1 MNNVFK
7 TKLDTASLVL
17 IPACIGINYLGKL
30 FASVLK
36 LPLWLDAIGT
46 CIGGALGGPIIGAIC
61 GAANNLI
68 YGFTT
73 GDNITLIYALTSLF
87 IGLVVGIMARIGFM
101 KTFPKALLTACAGGL
116 AAVVVSTPLNILFWG
131 GTTGN
136 VWGDAVFAATQ
147 AAKLPLA
154 LGSLLDEIVVDVP
167 DKLITLIIVFLI
179 LKGLPKKLTTLYDTE
194 ETIES
199 LDKFMKTISLY
210 TNNGSWLTQLHPFT
224 KLWYLAAAICI
235 PLLTGSLWGFA
246 VMIIISFVLLKS
258 GRLIKKA
265 LPLIAFSF
273 TIILTIFLIHGLVN
287 QQNKN
292 VLFAI
297 GFLKFYKEGLLYAA
311 HIGLNIL
318 NMLLSFAIV
327 VLSTRPSELVD
338 ELERKGF
345 SPRFGYIINSVFQII
360 PQMMGTMHT
369 ITDAQRS
376 RGMET
381 EGNLLV
387 RIKAFLPLISP
398 VVMSA
403 LTATR
408 ERAIALEVRGFGV
421 KGTKTWMHPHKKTK
435 ADRIFSWLCIISLI
449 LAVIATENLNHS

>member
-1 MNNVFK
+1 MKKIFK
-7 TKLDTASLVL
+7 TQLNAAVIVL

-30 FASVLK
+30 FASFLK
-36 LPLWLDAIGT
+36 LPLWLDSIGT
-46 CIGGALGGPIIGAIC
+46 CIGAAL

-199 LDKFMKTISLY
+199 LD
-210 TNNGSWLTQLHPFT
+210 
-224 KLWYLAAAICI
+224 
-235 PLLTGSLWGFA
+235 
-246 VMIIISFVLLKS
+246 
-258 GRLIKKA
+258 
-265 LPLIAFSF
+265 
-273 TIILTIFLIHGLVN
+273 
-287 QQNKN
+287 
-292 VLFAI
+292 
-297 GFLKFYKEGLLYAA
+297 
-311 HIGLNIL
+311 
-318 NMLLSFAIV
+318 
-327 VLSTRPSELVD
+327 
-338 ELERKGF
+338 
-345 SPRFGYIINSVFQII
+345 
-360 PQMMGTMHT
+360 
-369 ITDAQRS
+369 
-376 RGMET
+376 
-381 EGNLLV
+381 
-387 RIKAFLPLISP
+387 
-398 VVMSA
+398 
-403 LTATR
+403 
-408 ERAIALEVRGFGV
+408 
-421 KGTKTWMHPHKKTK
+421 
-435 ADRIFSWLCIISLI
+435 
-449 LAVIATENLNHS
+449 